1 MTQDPPEVCFHC
13 GLPISKYN
21 SFQAKIAG
29 KPKKF
34 CCLGCQSVCT
44 AIHEAG
50 LAQFYQQTHT
60 SPLTPPPSVPEEISL
75 YDLDDV
81 QRKFVRHL
89 GTEREISLLVEG
101 IHCPACIWLIE
112 KALDPMPGVLS
123 ANVNLSGK
131 RLKLRWDNTKIQLSA
146 ILQRL
151 GKIGYAALPFDP
163 ELSEGQLHRQ
173 NRALLYRIGFAGF
186 SAMNLMWISIAL
198 YSGASEGEFRTLFY
212 WIGFFLA
219 TPTLFYSGYPFLKGA
234 WQGIRAFYPTMDL
247 PIAIGA
253 ISTYLYSSYITFI
266 NDQNGVYFDTVVNFL
281 FVILVGR
288 FLESASRRKAV
299 ASTRRVI
306 DLQPR
311 GATILRNGQ
320 EVTVPIEAV
329 QPEEIVLVRPGAR
342 IPVDGVI
349 LQGNSEVDES
359 LLTGESIPVEK
370 QVGDSVCA
378 GSMNHSGALQI
389 QVRSTLQNTAL
400 GRILNLVEE
409 AQSSKA
415 PIQQIADRIVPWFVT
430 TTLLLAVFTFWWHN
444 DFSVA
449 LMASTSVL
457 VVTCPCA
464 FGLSTP
470 MAIGVASGLGAR
482 HGILVRTGAVLE
494 LLSKVTRIVFD
505 KTGTLTVGQIEVHSV
520 IPATGIEPNEVL
532 RRAAEIEYLSEHPIA
547 KAIIKEAKRRELHFT
562 VPIEDFHNFPGRGI
576 RAKTGKEYVT
586 LGNSIWLEQH
596 GITLEASLSK
606 HITDFGSIG
615 WVRVAVGEREIGI
628 IGITDQ
634 LRPDTKTL
642 VEALQKD
649 GIQTTIMS
657 GDRHSV
663 VLSIAKTLGNIEVY
677 SEMLPEDKARAI
689 EKLQFAKEIVAMV
702 GDGVN
707 DAPALARAN
716 VGISL
721 GSGAEVSQANADL
734 VLISNDLGKIRQAIQ
749 LSKTTLRT
757 VRQNIGISILYNT
770 IMIPLA
776 MAGLITPLIAAVAM
790 PISSLLVIGNAMRIQ
805 TVFSKEERKAWK

>member
-1 MTQDPPEVCFHC
+1 MNQDSPEACFHC
-13 GLPISKYN
+13 GLPLSKY
-21 SFQAKIAG
+21 STFQSTIAG
-29 KPKKF
+29 ESKKF
-34 CCLGCQSVCT
+34 CCLGCQSVCI

-50 LAQFYQQTHT
+50 LARFYQQTHNT
-60 SPLTPPPSVPEEISL
+60 PLAPPPPVPEEISL

-112 KALDPMPGVLS
+112 NALDPMPGVLS

-131 RLKLRWDNTKIQLSA
+131 RLKLRWDNTKIQLST
-146 ILQRL
+146 ILQKL

-163 ELSEGQLHRQ
+163 ELSEGQLYRQ
-173 NRALLYRIGFAGF
+173 NRTLLYRIGFAGF

-253 ISTYLYSSYITFI
+253 ISTYLYSSYITFV
-266 NDQNGVYFDTVVNFL
+266 NDQSGVYFDTVVNFL

-288 FLESASRRKAV
+288 FLESSSRRKAV

-329 QPEEIVLVRPGAR
+329 QIEEIVLVRPGAR

-415 PIQQIADRIVPWFVT
+415 PIQQIADQIVPWFVIV
-430 TTLLLAVFTFWWHN
+430 TLLLAAFTFWWHSG
-444 DFSVA
+444 FSVA

-470 MAIGVASGLGAR
+470 MAIAVASGLGAR

-494 LLSKVTRIVFD
+494 LLSKVTQIVFD

-520 IPATGIEPNEVL
+520 ISAVGIEPNEVL
-532 RRAAEIEYLSEHPIA
+532 RRAAEIEYFSEHPIA
-547 KAIIKEAKRRELHFT
+547 KAILKEARELHFR
-562 VPIEDFHNFPGRGI
+562 VPVEDFHNFPGRGI

-586 LGNSIWLEQH
+586 LGNSTWLEQH
-596 GITLEASLSK
+596 GVTLEPSLSK
-606 HITDFGSIG
+606 HVTDFGSIG
-615 WVRVAVGEREIGI
+615 WVRVAVGKQEIGI
-628 IGITDQ
+628 IGLTDQ
-634 LRPDTKTL
+634 LRPDAKTL
-642 VEALQKD
+642 IESLQKD

-657 GDRHSV
+657 GDRQSV
-663 VLSIAKTLGNIEVY
+663 VLSIAKALGDIKVY
-677 SEMLPEDKARAI
+677 SEMSPEDKARAI
-689 EKLQFAKEIVAMV
+689 EKLQLSKEVVAMV

-707 DAPALARAN
+707 DAPALARAD

-721 GSGAEVSQANADL
+721 GSGADVSQANADL
-734 VLISNDLGKIRQAIQ
+734 VLISNELGKIRQAIQ
-749 LSKTTLRT
+749 LSRATLRI

-770 IMIPLA
+770 LMIPLA
-776 MAGLITPLIAAVAM
+776 MVGLITPLVAAVAM

-805 TVFSKEERKAWK
+805 TVFSKEEKKAWK